1 MILKLKR
8 TPGIYLVGFMGSGKT
23 TVGERLA
30 EELGWS
36 FVDVDED
43 IVKREG
49 RSIVDIFDTG
59 GEQAF
64 RELETD
70 CIRKRVRM
78 IQTGRPMVVALGG
91 GAFAQDANFQ
101 LLQENGVSIW
111 LDCPIERIRT
121 RIEHCTD
128 RPLARDPERFATLYE
143 QRKAAYARADYRI
156 AIENDDPSVALTHI
170 LQLPLFH

>member
-36 FVDVDED
+36 FVDIDED
-43 IVKREG
+43 IVKLEG

-64 RELETD
+64 REIETA

-78 IQTGRPMVVALGG
+78 IQSGRPMVVALGG
-91 GAFAQDANFQ
+91 GAFAPLDIGRR
-101 LLQENGVSIW
+101 LLDIAMPDITMDVM
-111 LDCPIERIRT
+111 LHMT
-121 RIEHCTD
+121 RK
-128 RPLARDPERFATLYE
+128 
-143 QRKAAYARADYRI
+143 Q
-156 AIENDDPSVALTHI
+156 
-170 LQLPLFH
+170 